1 MTPKDRLIVALDL
14 PDATRARSMVDQ
26 LAGQV
31 GMFKVG
37 SQIFTAAG
45 PGWPSALAA

>member
-1 MTPKDRLIVALDL
+1 MVDRL
-14 PDATRARSMVDQ
+14 
-26 LAGQV
+26 AGDV

-45 PGWPSALAA
+45 PTSCAR